1 MAPGNEEEGV
11 TQNAET
17 TGVPVVPPMGLE
29 QLGDD
34 GPACTLDGFCV
45 SSSPEAP
52 DSTPIPHGDKAP

>member
-1 MAPGNEEEGV
+1 M